1 MLTAKEKGT
10 TTATRIKVNS
20 ISCHSNF
27 IKPIPVAPECLWIL
41 WCPPQTRR
49 RTGSLPVFPSLQAA
63 DLLVTCG
70 SFI

>member
-27 IKPIPVAPECLWIL
+27 IKPIPVD
-41 WCPPQTRR
+41 T
-49 RTGSLPVFPSLQAA
+49 
-63 DLLVTCG
+63 LVSPTN
-70 SFI
+70 